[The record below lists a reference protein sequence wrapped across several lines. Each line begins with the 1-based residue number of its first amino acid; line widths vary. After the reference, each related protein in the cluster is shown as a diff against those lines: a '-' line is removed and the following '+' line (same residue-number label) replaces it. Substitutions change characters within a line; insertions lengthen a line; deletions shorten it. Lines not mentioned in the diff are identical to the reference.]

1 MEEGDRDEQED
12 EYKTPPFG
20 LINYEPIPEVVR
32 ARREEEVRK
41 MQAVLM
47 DTFEAFG
54 VAVKPA
60 GIEHSSDVTRYK
72 FVLPVGKSMLSV
84 IRLKNE
90 IMAATQNFRVNVI
103 APIPGT
109 TSFGVE
115 LENSEPEDVN
125 FRELIL
131 SSDFTNPLLRLPV
144 AFGRDIAGKPFV
156 IDVTEM
162 GHLLIG
168 SAIGMGKSVCIN
180 NILLSFL
187 YKFSPAQ
194 LKFVLLD
201 LKSVE
206 MDVYKASPHL
216 GMPIAKDPLSAVRCL
231 KLVVREVKH
240 RYDMFRCEG
249 VTHVEAYNRSVYE
262 SHLTA
267 GKFGRVASC
276 SSEDGG
282 PLREK
287 PHHLPYIIVVINE
300 LAEIMMQAKDEVE
313 SLFDDIAADAPAAGI
328 YLIATTQLPRR
339 RVVTESVRHAFPSR
353 IALRVTEKRESR
365 ILLDADGAENL
376 MEHGDAL
383 YRGVEMNC
391 GMTRFHAAMVS
402 FDEIANVVRFCSCQ
416 RTQNFVNHACDPAI
430 WHRERSSSKGAEA
443 GLDGALYDRCVRLV
457 IEERKASTSLL
468 QRRFSLGYGCA
479 AKMIDMMEER
489 GVISPPMGAARIR
502 EVFIR

>member
-168 SAIGMGKSVCIN
+168 SAIGMGKSVCVN
-180 NILLSFL
+180 NILLSLL
-187 YKFSPAQ
+187 YKFSPAE
-194 LKFVLLD
+194 LGLVLID
-201 LKSVE
+201 LKNVE
-206 MDVYKASPHL
+206 MNVYRKLPHL
-216 GMPIAKDPLSAVRCL
+216 AAPIVTSTSNAIMHLKAVIQ
-231 KLVVREVKH
+231 EVE
-240 RYDMFRCEG
+240 RRFSLFECEG
-249 VTHVEAYNRSVYE
+249 VTSVGEYNRRVYE
-262 SHLTA
+262 LSQTA
-267 GKFGRVASC
+267 RDNGGAASLLARDGRQI
-276 SSEDGG
+276 DDLPGI
-282 PLREK
+282 PRRL
-287 PHHLPYIIVVINE
+287 PHIIVVINE
-300 LAEIMMQAKDEVE
+300 LADLMLQAKGEAE
-313 SLFDDIAADAPAAGI
+313 FLLSSLAMKASVVGI
-328 YLIATTQLPRR
+328 HLVATTQMPQKM
-339 RVVTESVRHAFPSR
+339 VVTETIKRAFPSR
-353 IALRVTEKRESR
+353 IALKVTDKQESR
-365 ILLDADGAENL
+365 VMLDDEGAETL
-376 MEHGDAL
+376 MEHGDGL
-383 YRGVEMNC
+383 LRMETEK
-391 GMTRFHAAMVS
+391 GMTRFRAAIIS
-402 FDEIANVVRFCSCQ
+402 FEEISRIVEFCSRQ
-416 RTQNFVNHACDPAI
+416 RV
-430 WHRERSSSKGAEA
+430 
-443 GLDGALYDRCVRLV
+443 
-457 IEERKASTSLL
+457 
-468 QRRFSLGYGCA
+468 
-479 AKMIDMMEER
+479 
-489 GVISPPMGAARIR
+489 
-502 EVFIR
+502 